1 MRSVTM
7 ASAASVAVGSSLTVR
22 ESLARVRS
30 PRASARLAGTPTLS
44 REKQGADFRG
54 PGGLGDVGVLLEV
67 HVRRRDRVR
76 MAPARQMVA
85 RHAEEAAQSQLLS
98 HW

>member
-1 MRSVTM
+1 M

-30 PRASARLAGTPTLS
+30 PRASARLPATPTVSWKKMRVELG
-44 REKQGADFRG
+44 RLGD
-54 PGGLGDVGVLLEV
+54 LGDVGVFLEV
-67 HVRRRDRVR
+67 HVGRRDRIG

-85 RHAEEAAQSQLLS
+85 RHAEEAAQPELL
-98 HW
+98 